1 MMNKLEKLNNSLT
14 ALKVNKTKE
23 SYDIYLA
30 ELQIGFIDR
39 KMNNMLTVKIPKKST
54 DWYLEDLKK
63 IAEFNRDL
71 NQ

>member
-1 MMNKLEKLNNSLT
+1 MNKLEKLNNSLT

-30 ELQIGFIDR
+30 ELQIGLIDR
-39 KMNNMLTVKIPKKST
+39 KMNNMMTVKIPKKFT

-71 NQ
+71 N

>member
-1 MMNKLEKLNNSLT
+1 MNKLEKLNNSLT

-23 SYDIYLA
+23 NYDIYLA
-30 ELQIGFIDR
+30 ELQIGMIDR
-39 KMNNMLTVKIPKKST
+39 QMNNMMTVKIPKKFT

-71 NQ
+71 N

>member
-1 MMNKLEKLNNSLT
+1 MNKLDKVNNSLT

-30 ELQIGFIDR
+30 ELQIGMIDR
-39 KMNNMLTVKIPKKST
+39 KMNNMMTVKIPKKST
-54 DWYLEDLKK
+54 DWYFEDLKK

-71 NQ
+71 N

>member
-1 MMNKLEKLNNSLT
+1 MNKLEKLNNSLT

-30 ELQIGFIDR
+30 ELQIGMINR
-39 KMNNMLTVKIPKKST
+39 KLNNMMTVKIPKKFT

-71 NQ
+71 N

>member
-1 MMNKLEKLNNSLT
+1 MNKLEKLNSSLT

-30 ELQIGFIDR
+30 EFQIGMINR
-39 KMNNMLTVKIPKKST
+39 KMNNMMTVKIPKKFT

-71 NQ
+71 N

>member
-1 MMNKLEKLNNSLT
+1 MNKLEKLNNSLT
-14 ALKVNKTKE
+14 ALKLDKTKE

-30 ELQIGFIDR
+30 ELQIGLIDR
-39 KMNNMLTVKIPKKST
+39 QMNNMLTVKIPKKFT

-71 NQ
+71 N

>member
-1 MMNKLEKLNNSLT
+1 MNKLEKLNSRLT

-30 ELQIGFIDR
+30 ELQIGMIDR
-39 KMNNMLTVKIPKKST
+39 RMNNMLTVKIPKKFT

-71 NQ
+71 N

>member
-1 MMNKLEKLNNSLT
+1 MNKLEKLNNSLT

-30 ELQIGFIDR
+30 ELQIGLIDR
-39 KMNNMLTVKIPKKST
+39 KMNNMMSVKIPKKST

-71 NQ
+71 N

>member
-1 MMNKLEKLNNSLT
+1 MNKLEKLNNSLT
-14 ALKVNKTKE
+14 VLKVVKTKE

-30 ELQIGFIDR
+30 ELQIGMINR
-39 KMNNMLTVKIPKKST
+39 KMNNMLTVKIPKKFT

-71 NQ
+71 N

>member
-1 MMNKLEKLNNSLT
+1 MNKLEKLNNGLT
-14 ALKVNKTKE
+14 ALKVLKTKE

-30 ELQIGFIDR
+30 ELNIGTIDR
-39 KMNNMLTVKIPKKST
+39 RLNNMMTVKIPKKFT

-71 NQ
+71 N

>member
-1 MMNKLEKLNNSLT
+1 MNKLEKLNNSLT
-14 ALKVNKTKE
+14 ALKVHKTKE

-30 ELQIGFIDR
+30 ELQIGLIDR
-39 KMNNMLTVKIPKKST
+39 KMNNMMSVKIPKKFT

-71 NQ
+71 N

>member
-1 MMNKLEKLNNSLT
+1 MNKLEKLNNSLT
-14 ALKVNKTKE
+14 ALKVVKTKE

-30 ELQIGFIDR
+30 ELQIGLIDR
-39 KMNNMLTVKIPKKST
+39 QMNNMLTVKIPKKFT

-71 NQ
+71 N

>member
-1 MMNKLEKLNNSLT
+1 MNKLEKLNNSLT

-30 ELQIGFIDR
+30 ELQIGMIDR
-39 KMNNMLTVKIPKKST
+39 KMNNMMTVKIPKKST
-54 DWYLEDLKK
+54 DWYLDDLKK

-71 NQ
+71 N

>member
-23 SYDIYLA
+23 NYDIYLA
-30 ELQIGFIDR
+30 ELQIGMIDR
-39 KMNNMLTVKIPKKST
+39 QMNNMMTVKIPKKFT

-71 NQ
+71 N

>member
-1 MMNKLEKLNNSLT
+1 MNKLEKLNNSLT
-14 ALKVNKTKE
+14 ALKVDKTKE

-30 ELQIGFIDR
+30 ELQIGMIDR
-39 KMNNMLTVKIPKKST
+39 KMNNMLTVKIPKKFT

-71 NQ
+71 N

>member
-1 MMNKLEKLNNSLT
+1 MNKLVKLNESLT
-14 ALKVNKTKE
+14 ALKVVKTKE

-30 ELQIGFIDR
+30 ELQIGMINR
-39 KMNNMLTVKIPKKST
+39 KMNNMMTVKIPKKFT

-71 NQ
+71 N

>member
-1 MMNKLEKLNNSLT
+1 MNKLEKLNNRLT
-14 ALKVNKTKE
+14 ALKVDKTKE

-30 ELQIGFIDR
+30 ELQIGTINR
-39 KMNNMLTVKIPKKST
+39 KMNNMMTVKIPKKFT

-71 NQ
+71 N

>member
-1 MMNKLEKLNNSLT
+1 MNKLDKLNNSLT

-30 ELQIGFIDR
+30 ELQIGTINR
-39 KMNNMLTVKIPKKST
+39 KMNNMLTVKIPKKFT

-71 NQ
+71 N

>member
-1 MMNKLEKLNNSLT
+1 MNKLEKLNNSLT
-14 ALKVNKTKE
+14 ALKVDKTKE

-30 ELQIGFIDR
+30 ELQIGTINR
-39 KMNNMLTVKIPKKST
+39 KMNNMMLVKIPKKFT

-71 NQ
+71 N

>member
-1 MMNKLEKLNNSLT
+1 MNKLEKLNNSLT
-14 ALKVNKTKE
+14 ALKVEKTKE

-30 ELQIGFIDR
+30 ELQIGMINR
-39 KMNNMLTVKIPKKST
+39 KMNNMLTVKIPKKFT

-71 NQ
+71 N

>member
-1 MMNKLEKLNNSLT
+1 MNKLEKLNNSLT
-14 ALKVNKTKE
+14 ALKVDKTKE

-30 ELQIGFIDR
+30 ELQIGTINR
-39 KMNNMLTVKIPKKST
+39 KMNNMMTVKIPKKFT

-71 NQ
+71 N

>member
-1 MMNKLEKLNNSLT
+1 MNKLEKLNNSLT

-23 SYDIYLA
+23 SYDIYLE
-30 ELQIGFIDR
+30 ELQIGFINR
-39 KMNNMLTVKIPKKST
+39 KMNNMMSVKIPKKFT

-71 NQ
+71 N

>member
-1 MMNKLEKLNNSLT
+1 MNKLEKLNNSLT

-30 ELQIGFIDR
+30 ELQIGMINR
-39 KMNNMLTVKIPKKST
+39 KMNNMLTVKIPKKFT
-54 DWYLEDLKK
+54 DWYLDDLKK

-71 NQ
+71 N

>member
-30 ELQIGFIDR
+30 ELQIGMINR
-39 KMNNMLTVKIPKKST
+39 KMNNMLTVKIPKKFT

-71 NQ
+71 N

>member
-1 MMNKLEKLNNSLT
+1 MNKLEKLNNSLT

-30 ELQIGFIDR
+30 EFQIGMINR
-39 KMNNMLTVKIPKKST
+39 KMNNMLTVKIPKKFT

-71 NQ
+71 N

>member
-1 MMNKLEKLNNSLT
+1 MNKLEKLNSSLT

-30 ELQIGFIDR
+30 ELNIGMIDR
-39 KMNNMLTVKIPKKST
+39 RLNNMMTVKIPKKYT

-71 NQ
+71 N

>member
-1 MMNKLEKLNNSLT
+1 MTKLEKLNNSLT
-14 ALKVNKTKE
+14 ALKVDKTKE

-30 ELQIGFIDR
+30 ELQIGLIDR
-39 KMNNMLTVKIPKKST
+39 KMNNMLTVKIPKKFT

-71 NQ
+71 N

>member
-1 MMNKLEKLNNSLT
+1 MNKLEKLNNSLT
-14 ALKVNKTKE
+14 ALKVDKTKE

-30 ELQIGFIDR
+30 ELQIGTIDR
-39 KMNNMLTVKIPKKST
+39 KMNNMMTVKIPKKFT

-71 NQ
+71 N

>member
-1 MMNKLEKLNNSLT
+1 MNKLEKLNSSLT
-14 ALKVNKTKE
+14 ALKVVKTKE

-30 ELQIGFIDR
+30 ELNIGTIDR
-39 KMNNMLTVKIPKKST
+39 RLNNMMTVKIPKKFT

-71 NQ
+71 N

>member
-1 MMNKLEKLNNSLT
+1 MNKLQKLNESLT
-14 ALKVNKTKE
+14 ALKVVKTKE

-30 ELQIGFIDR
+30 ELQIGMINR
-39 KMNNMLTVKIPKKST
+39 KMNNMMTVKIPKKFT

-71 NQ
+71 N

>member
-1 MMNKLEKLNNSLT
+1 MNKLQKLNESLT

-30 ELQIGFIDR
+30 ELQIGMINR
-39 KMNNMLTVKIPKKST
+39 KMNNMLTVKIPKKFT

-71 NQ
+71 N

>member
-1 MMNKLEKLNNSLT
+1 MNKLEKLNNSLT
-14 ALKVNKTKE
+14 ALKVVKTKE

-30 ELQIGFIDR
+30 ELQIGFINR
-39 KMNNMLTVKIPKKST
+39 KMNNMLTVKIPKKFT

-71 NQ
+71 N

>member
-1 MMNKLEKLNNSLT
+1 MTKLEKLNNSLT

-30 ELQIGFIDR
+30 ELQIGMIDR
-39 KMNNMLTVKIPKKST
+39 KMNNMMTVKIPKKFT

-71 NQ
+71 D

>member
-1 MMNKLEKLNNSLT
+1 MNKLEKLNNSLT
-14 ALKVNKTKE
+14 ALKVDKTKE

-30 ELQIGFIDR
+30 ELQIGMINR
-39 KMNNMLTVKIPKKST
+39 RMNNMMTVKIPKKFT

-71 NQ
+71 N

>member
-1 MMNKLEKLNNSLT
+1 MNKLEKLNNSLT
-14 ALKVNKTKE
+14 ALKLDKTKE

-30 ELQIGFIDR
+30 ELQIGTINR
-39 KMNNMLTVKIPKKST
+39 KMNNMMSVKIPKKFT

-71 NQ
+71 N

>member
-1 MMNKLEKLNNSLT
+1 MNKLEKLNNSLT

-30 ELQIGFIDR
+30 ELQIGMINR
-39 KMNNMLTVKIPKKST
+39 KMNNMMTVKIPKKFT

-71 NQ
+71 N

>member
-1 MMNKLEKLNNSLT
+1 MNKLEKLNNSLT
-14 ALKVNKTKE
+14 ALKVNKNKE

-30 ELQIGFIDR
+30 ELQIGLIDR
-39 KMNNMLTVKIPKKST
+39 KMNNMMTVKIPKKFT

-71 NQ
+71 N